1 MDPKTTALSF
11 FLIFSSCV
19 FLGFSGVEAIEMA
32 CMQNLLPCKPYLQG
46 TEHPPPV
53 CCLPLKN
60 MVAQQ
65 TQCLCSVLTNPDLLK
80 DFNVTVDGALK
91 LAKTCGAS
99 VDMSVCKNATSPSGS
114 PATSSTPATPN
125 ATTPSGSN
133 TAPKSAAND
142 GITHFGG
149 SGFVAAIFLGLI
161 FSIFIML

>member
-1 MDPKTTALSF
+1 MDPKTALSF

-32 CMQNLLPCKPYLQG
+32 L
-46 TEHPPPV
+46 
-53 CCLPLKN
+53 
-60 MVAQQ
+60 
-65 TQCLCSVLTNPDLLK
+65 SLTNPDLLK

-114 PATSSTPATPN
+114 PATSSTPTNPN

>member
-11 FLIFSSCV
+11 FLILSSCV

-114 PATSSTPATPN
+114 PATSSTPTTPN
-125 ATTPSGSN
+125 VTTPSGSN
-133 TAPKSAAND
+133 TAPKECSK
-142 GITHFGG
+142 
-149 SGFVAAIFLGLI
+149 
-161 FSIFIML
+161 